1 MAERNLGDEIDEI
14 KTQLQTI
21 TNKISG
27 LESEDRALRSLSGDL
42 NNAINSLS
50 SRVGAIEINGLKTA
64 IGDIKTDLN
73 LQKMKVTRLERKD
86 NGL

>member
-1 MAERNLGDEIDEI
+1 MAERDFGAEIDEI

-21 TNKISG
+21 TKKISN

-42 NNAINSLS
+42 NNAINSFS
-50 SRVGAIEINGLKTA
+50 SRVGAIETNGLKTA

-73 LQKMKVTRLERKD
+73 LQRMKVTRLERKD

>member
-21 TNKISG
+21 ANKISS
-27 LESEDRALRSLSGDL
+27 LEAEAISLRSFTNDL
-42 NNAINSLS
+42 NNAINGFS
-50 SRVGAIEINGLKTA
+50 SRISKIETNGLKTA

-73 LQKMKVTRLERKD
+73 LQRMKVTRLERKD

>member
-1 MAERNLGDEIDEI
+1 MAERDFGAEIDEI

-21 TNKISG
+21 TNKISN

-50 SRVGAIEINGLKTA
+50 SRVDAIETNGLKTA

-73 LQKMKVTRLERKD
+73 LQRMKVTRLERKD
-86 NGL
+86 NGF